1 MSFYPVSGTQS
12 SSSHTVPQEREPSP
26 NKQLASWLAMVEYH
40 SQSGSSESM
49 QTLKQLAET
58 IPDCQNLTPAEQD
71 IIDKVKNIARE
82 KTFDPT
88 LSPASK
94 GALTKIIELPE
105 NSTARRKL
113 TYENAENLW

>member
-1 MSFYPVSGTQS
+1 MSFFPISGTQS
-12 SSSHTVPQEREPSP
+12 SSHTAQLGREPSP

-82 KTFDPT
+82 KAFDPT

-94 GALTKIIELPE
+94 GALTKLIELPE
-105 NSTARRKL
+105 NSPVRRKL
-113 TYENAENLW
+113 NFEDAENVW